1 MFLKARFGPAAVVG
15 AMVPRIFVYEN
26 VLDSLHTMTQPGYFN
41 EVKTVLTS
49 NSRIEVIASD
59 YHASLFILGVV
70 DGQLCAYKDSIKC
83 PRRDAILPKMASIQ
97 ITRAKTKKAGKTK
110 KGKAA

>member
-26 VLDSLHTMTQPGYFN
+26 VLDSLHTMKQPGYFDK
-41 EVKTVLTS
+41 VKTVLTP

-59 YHASLFILGVV
+59 YHASLFIMGIV
-70 DGQLCAYKDSIKC
+70 DGQLCAYKDCIKT
-83 PRRDAILPKMASIQ
+83 PRRKAVLPKTAPTQ
-97 ITRAKTKKAGKTK
+97 ITSAKAKKLVKVK